1 MCKRALNTICP
12 PGWNSFSGNCYWFV
26 SNPNLLT
33 TWYEAQRKCFN
44 LGALLLTI
52 KSEQEQFYINGFLPD
67 LQQVEVPD
75 IWIGLSDKETDGTFQ
90 WEDKK
95 PVTFQNWA
103 PSHPHNTANMWD
115 CGQIYTGD
123 VEGKWETTSCFRNL
137 GYVCKM
143 AGGHNIRPTSA
154 PGSFCDTGYVLF
166 NETCYHFESDFVK
179 NWGEAQKHCRDENG
193 DLASFQ
199 NQETLSFLTAHMS
212 SSSWVGLNNLN
223 SDNHFVWSDGT
234 PATFIPWGPGQPDNW
249 HNNEHCGQMLGPE
262 AFTPGYMNDLNCASG
277 YSFICKK
284 GKGQGPHPTPPTNGP
299 GWTEKCGSWV
309 SNPFNEFCYLFQS
322 LSMKTWADARSD
334 CLNQRG
340 DLVSI
345 TEPYEQAF
353 IQDQIASVPTGAY
366 LWMGGHDSVVEGG
379 WEWADNSPFRY
390 INWYA
395 GNPDDYYGEDCLDI
409 RIRDGYWNDDNCQ
422 HLRGYICKRRGNMP
436 PEEHPHE
443 GYTTVHI
450 CEGTIA
456 GITCPHDSVISV
468 QAAMFGRKSDKICPL
483 GSGASKTC
491 MVEGTLPL
499 IRKYCDNRNFCIL
512 YAYAENDPCPEV
524 SKYLEVVYTCEQNV
538 CVRGLGMEDGT
549 IPSTRLSAS
558 SSSSNHSPDSAR
570 LNGNSCW
577 MPSSPAN
584 SWIQVDLGETK
595 KVTGIVI
602 QGCPDADHWVTSFKV
617 QSSMDGRTWRDY
629 VNDGKGFPGSVD
641 STTKETQLFGTP
653 LSVQYIRVL
662 PLSSN
667 TLPGLRMELLGCKS
681 NYTVT
686 CGSVPAYSF
695 ISDRKLVHCP
705 AGCASE
711 PYNVFGSGVYR
722 GDSNICAAAIHAG
735 VILNERGGDCTMLR
749 QPGLSLYPGSSRN
762 GITTKQ
768 YNGNFPYSYSFA
780 DGEMRCAGPDWH
792 EFGDFC
798 YKPFVNELTWQNAH
812 DRCKAIGADLV
823 SIMSLTEQS
832 WLESYLYLAT
842 GDVWIGLNDRK
853 INNFFTWSDD
863 HPVKFTY
870 WAVGEPS
877 SENVNSEHCVK
888 MLRQSGRWADV
899 SCSEFNTYIC
909 KKAKDHYPAPS
920 IPPAVYGCQEGWD
933 AYGYSCYW
941 YEEVPRRWSE
951 AKNFCH
957 GKNSNL
963 LHIMDIYEQS
973 HFTVKLA
980 GLSGFWWIGLRARG
994 NTTGGVDYIWESG
1007 APVTFTHWDR
1017 GQPGYQWSD
1026 GSPLGYTNWGPGEPN
1041 DHQGRED
1048 CVEMV
1053 SSSNATSWWNDLNCD
1068 AVHNWI
1074 CVIPK
1079 GRKPESP
1086 PTPPPH
1092 QPAPECGPNPNWIRR
1107 PNTDICYLYNDTHH
1121 TDFYT
1126 ALVDCY
1132 EQGALLVSIADKEE
1146 QSYLTSV
1153 VGTGKADSA
1162 WIGLKVLG
1170 IAGEEYMWVDFSPV
1184 TFVNWAKDEPNNAN
1198 GEEQCVQMKRHPGT
1212 WNDMN
1217 CGMPAGG
1224 YVCKKY
1230 VGSHHTPPP
1239 PTPAWPGHCPEGWLL
1254 FGNKCFLF
1262 RGKLHGEDA
1271 LKANWTF
1278 ARDWCRAQKGD
1289 LAVISDQYEND
1300 FVASYLLDI
1309 EMSVWIGF
1317 SDLHHEGKFTWCDGS
1332 QVTYTNWAGG
1342 EPNNNG
1348 EKGEHCTMMNH
1359 NSLVTG
1365 HWVDSE
1371 CHLHGG
1377 FVCYMRKSSSIPEP
1391 PAPMNPCP
1399 AGYTKWRNN
1408 CYKLVAEPKSW
1419 GMAQAACEA
1428 EQGNLASID
1437 QSYDQAFV
1445 AGAVLRGRGDAW
1457 IGLSRQGNSTYT
1469 WTDGWPVFFTH
1480 WGPGEPTN
1488 HEGDGCVTMSGSYFF
1503 HGRWNDTDCN
1513 IAQPYICKIS
1523 SEKPPP
1529 TPAPGGG
1536 KCHLGWHSYGRYC
1549 YWVDSQEK
1557 GQSWPNARHV
1567 CQQMHA
1573 ELASIHSRAEVE
1585 FLMKLNFTKYHNL
1598 WIGLTK
1604 DSSYGWAWTDMSPLG
1619 FINWAPGEPNELFHP
1634 GGGGVEQCVEMN
1646 IEDGRWNDNNCLQER
1661 GFVCRSLQNFTTDGN
1676 RPTHSPSSNDAGVV
1690 TAVVIAVILGIALI
1704 AGILFYVFKI
1714 KGVHLSFPHV
1724 SGEPSFGNP
1733 NFDR

>member
-1 MCKRALNTICP
+1 
-12 PGWNSFSGNCYWFV
+12 
-26 SNPNLLT
+26 
-33 TWYEAQRKCFN
+33 
-44 LGALLLTI
+44 
-52 KSEQEQFYINGFLPD
+52 
-67 LQQVEVPD
+67 
-75 IWIGLSDKETDGTFQ
+75 
-90 WEDKK
+90 
-95 PVTFQNWA
+95 
-103 PSHPHNTANMWD
+103 
-115 CGQIYTGD
+115 
-123 VEGKWETTSCFRNL
+123 
-137 GYVCKM
+137 
-143 AGGHNIRPTSA
+143 
-154 PGSFCDTGYVLF
+154 
-166 NETCYHFESDFVK
+166 
-179 NWGEAQKHCRDENG
+179 
-193 DLASFQ
+193 
-199 NQETLSFLTAHMS
+199 
-212 SSSWVGLNNLN
+212 
-223 SDNHFVWSDGT
+223 
-234 PATFIPWGPGQPDNW
+234 
-249 HNNEHCGQMLGPE
+249 
-262 AFTPGYMNDLNCASG
+262 
-277 YSFICKK
+277 
-284 GKGQGPHPTPPTNGP
+284 
-299 GWTEKCGSWV
+299 WV

-422 HLRGYICKRRGNMP
+422 HLRGYICKRR
-436 PEEHPHE
+436 
-443 GYTTVHI
+443 
-450 CEGTIA
+450 
-456 GITCPHDSVISV
+456 DSKVKNYYV
-468 QAAMFGRKSDKICPL
+468 PQ
-483 GSGASKTC
+483 
-491 MVEGTLPL
+491 
-499 IRKYCDNRNFCIL
+499 
-512 YAYAENDPCPEV
+512 END
-524 SKYLEVVYTCEQNV
+524 
-538 CVRGLGMEDGT
+538 D
-549 IPSTRLSAS
+549 
-558 SSSSNHSPDSAR
+558 
-570 LNGNSCW
+570 
-577 MPSSPAN
+577 
-584 SWIQVDLGETK
+584 
-595 KVTGIVI
+595 
-602 QGCPDADHWVTSFKV
+602 F
-617 QSSMDGRTWRDY
+617 
-629 VNDGKGFPGSVD
+629 
-641 STTKETQLFGTP
+641 
-653 LSVQYIRVL
+653 
-662 PLSSN
+662 
-667 TLPGLRMELLGCKS
+667 
-681 NYTVT
+681 
-686 CGSVPAYSF
+686 
-695 ISDRKLVHCP
+695 
-705 AGCASE
+705 
-711 PYNVFGSGVYR
+711 
-722 GDSNICAAAIHAG
+722 
-735 VILNERGGDCTMLR
+735 
-749 QPGLSLYPGSSRN
+749 
-762 GITTKQ
+762 
-768 YNGNFPYSYSFA
+768 
-780 DGEMRCAGPDWH
+780 EMRCAGPDWH

-1017 GQPGYQWSD
+1017 GQPGNAEFGLSFQETFRSCLTYLQCPLIFFITFLKWRPQLCCIVLQSPSSYCIRGWTSLSHFRDCYGVKRQKDYKQEPSVFLCSPYCLFLPSTCLVNIHYSTLDSSGSARHAQFQCDVPLSLSLTCAGYQWSD

-1457 IGLSRQGNSTYT
+1457 IGLSRQYVCAYILLSQTGNSTYT

-1661 GFVCRSLQNFTTDGN
+1661 GFVCRSLQ
-1676 RPTHSPSSNDAGVV
+1676 
-1690 TAVVIAVILGIALI
+1690 
-1704 AGILFYVFKI
+1704 
-1714 KGVHLSFPHV
+1714 
-1724 SGEPSFGNP
+1724 
-1733 NFDR
+1733 